1 MDGNFAWLR
10 QKTEDPKSNKERKL
24 TLPTHRVNVTELNCK
39 VVRKVITPPF
49 LHQPP
54 FSGLSSLSSKNVFTI
69 QFLKGPTHPPPFNKG

>member
-39 VVRKVITPPF
+39 VVRKVITPHF
-49 LHQPP
+49 YTNPP
-54 FSGLSSLSSKNVFTI
+54 FQVYPL
-69 QFLKGPTHPPPFNKG
+69 FLVKTFLPFSF